1 MILLV
6 WFLLV
11 EALNK
16 VRLEATVRPQE
27 QSNFQNK
34 WPNPSTMFSG
44 LLLALSFLKYVYHPL
59 EWLALGAVIV
69 GLPTIILRSIA
80 SIRNLTLNINI
91 LVLMAGNSFPPP
103 LFFFLFSFLL
113 K

>member
-6 WFLLV
+6 WFVLV

-34 WPNPSTMFSG
+34 WPTPSTMFCG
-44 LLLALSFLKYVYHPL
+44 LLLALSFLKYIYHPL

-91 LVLMAGNSFPPP
+91 LVLMAGNSFPPSL
-103 LFFFLFSFLL
+103 LFPFSFLL